1 MAQDEYEKVELPAI
15 EQLKQLGWT
24 YIDGEDLSPE
34 HHSKERNSYKDVVLE
49 KRLRSAIQ
57 RINSWINDENLNK
70 VVNELIRIQ
79 TTTLQEA
86 NQSIHETLLH
96 HKSVFQD
103 LGKGNKGQTVKI
115 VDFDN
120 IDNNEFIVT
129 NQFKVSGV
137 LQNIIPDIILFV
149 NGLPL
154 AVIECKSPYITNP
167 MEAGI
172 NQLLRY
178 ANRRHPEENEG
189 AERLF
194 WYNQLMVSTHR
205 DRARAGTISS
215 RMEHYLEWKDPYPLK
230 PSDIRPEPNSQEVMI
245 AGIFTKANFLDL
257 IQNFIVFEPMDGK
270 VIKKLARYQQFR
282 AVHKTIQRLKTGTTQ
297 GGKGGVIWHTQGSG
311 KSLTM
316 VFLAVKMRRDPIM
329 KEYKLVF
336 ITDRIQLDSQ
346 LTSTFER
353 TQGETVYHA
362 KSVSEL
368 KELLQKD
375 CSDLVTA
382 TMQKFQ
388 ESSENFD
395 FPELNASEKIV
406 VLADEAHR
414 SQYGILGVAL
424 NTALPNAPKIAF
436 TGTPLIKTEQT
447 TSEFGTY
454 IDTYTIE
461 QAVEDGSTV
470 QILYEGR
477 EAQTKVTG
485 DSLDKLF
492 DEYFG
497 DKTDDEKLAIK
508 KKYGTEK
515 AVLEAP
521 QRIRW
526 ICIDIL
532 RHYREHIQPNG
543 FKAMVVTSSRHAATV
558 YKQMLA
564 ELDAP
569 ESRVII
575 SGDHNDPEYLR
586 QYTDA
591 TKQKEY
597 IREFTK
603 PLKESPISILI
614 VKDMLLT
621 GFDAPVCQVMYLDR
635 KITDHNLLQAIAR
648 VNRTHEGKQCGFIV
662 DYYGLSDYVTEALE
676 MFTSADVKG
685 ALKNLKEELPK
696 LQACHTRAMK
706 YFKAVDREDIDAC
719 VLVLKDEEVRQPF
732 EIDFRKFAK
741 QMDIIFPDTA
751 ATPYIPDLMFLGK
764 VNQSAKNMYRD
775 PQLDISGVGEKV
787 RKLINDHIYAT
798 GVDPKIPPIDLL
810 ATNFKE
816 HVSAVKSSKAKASEI
831 EHAIKSHITINL
843 ENDPAYYKKL
853 SEKLESII
861 NNHGEHWDELVQQ
874 LFNFREN
881 IENDRQ
887 RGAVD
892 LGLTETEFAF
902 HNILVSELARITDN
916 DEIDKNVHK
925 EVLQVTTR
933 LVEMIDEASQIVDF
947 FDKHDEVKKVQ
958 LGIKR
963 ELMECSFGDDSK
975 LRSAVINGFMDLARV
990 KFRQ

>member
-1 MAQDEYEKVELPAI
+1 MAQDEYNKVELPAI

-24 YIDGEDLSPE
+24 YIEGDELSPE

-49 KRLRSAIQ
+49 KRLRSAVKK
-57 RINSWINDENLNK
+57 INPWINVENLNK

-96 HKSVFQD
+96 HLSVIQD
-103 LGKGNKGQTVKI
+103 LGKGNKGQTVRI

-137 LQNIIPDIILFV
+137 LQNIIPDIILYV

-189 AERLF
+189 AEKLF
-194 WYNQLMVSTHR
+194 WYNQMMVSTHR
-205 DRARAGTISS
+205 DRARVATISS

-230 PSDIRPEPNSQEVMI
+230 HSDIKPEPNSQEVMI

-282 AVHKTIQRLKTGTTQ
+282 AVHKTIQRLKTGTTKDD
-297 GGKGGVIWHTQGSG
+297 KGGVIWHTQGSG

-375 CSDLVTA
+375 SSDLVTA

-447 TSEFGTY
+447 TNEFGTY

-497 DKTDDEKLAIK
+497 DKPDEEKQAIK

-532 RHYREHIQPNG
+532 KHYREHIQPNG
-543 FKAMVVTSSRHAATV
+543 FKAMIVTSSRHAATV
-558 YKQMLA
+558 YKQMLD

-586 QYTDA
+586 KYTDA

-597 IREFTK
+597 IRGFTK
-603 PLKESPISILI
+603 SLKESPISILI

-662 DYYGLSDYVTEALE
+662 DYYGLSDYLTEALE

-706 YFKAVDREDIDAC
+706 HFKNVDRDDIDVC
-719 VLVLKDEEVRQPF
+719 VLVLKDEDVRQQF

-741 QMDIIFPDTA
+741 QMDIIFPDTV

-764 VNQSAKNMYRD
+764 INQSAKNMYRD

-861 NNHGEHWDELVQQ
+861 NSHGEHWDELVQQ
-874 LFNFREN
+874 LFDFREN

-887 RGAVD
+887 KNAAD
-892 LGLTETEFAF
+892 LGLTVTESAF
-902 HNILVSELARITDN
+902 YNILVSELERIAGN
-916 DEIDKNVHK
+916 DEIDESVHK

-963 ELMECSFGDDSK
+963 ELMDCSFDDSK
-975 LRSAVINGFMDLARV
+975 LRAAVINAFMDLARV
-990 KFRQ
+990 KFSQ